1 MNYFIHT
8 SRQKKK
14 NRLWLFA
21 DKNQVSLVQKIAA
34 FKFEVVAFMYKTN
47 PDFCPQILLIILSLV
62 WRYYLLVEFLSESK
76 ILKHLNQLA
85 LLVEIDQVHFYR
97 LRLGIVYLRLKP
109 VCKEKNV
116 LFRQYLSPTS

>member
-1 MNYFIHT
+1 
-8 SRQKKK
+8 
-14 NRLWLFA
+14 
-21 DKNQVSLVQKIAA
+21 
-34 FKFEVVAFMYKTN
+34 MYKTN

-85 LLVEIDQVHFYR
+85 LLVEIDQVHFYK
-97 LRLGIVYLRLKP
+97 LRLGIVYLRLKL